1 MGIDAERVKPVSI
14 MQRQRLLRVI
24 LWTAL
29 LAGIGLLYGFFVSRT
44 GIAIPCIFHL
54 VTGLKCPGCGVTR
67 MCVALMHLDFRS
79 AYEYNQM
86 IFILS
91 PVLLFIF
98 LTCVI
103 VYIRNGHWETNR
115 TQNVV
120 LYVCIALLIGFGI
133 ARNIVG

>member
-103 VYIRNGHWETNR
+103 GYIRNGHWETNR

>member
-29 LAGIGLLYGFFVSRT
+29 LAGVGLLYGFFVSRT

-67 MCVALMHLDFRS
+67 MCVALMHLDFKS
-79 AYEYNQM
+79 AYGYNQM

-91 PVLLFIF
+91 PVLFLIF
-98 LTCVI
+98 LTCV
-103 VYIRNGHWETNR
+103 VGYIRNGCWETNR
-115 TQNVV
+115 MQNVV

-133 ARNIVG
+133 ARNIVV

>member
-103 VYIRNGHWETNR
+103 GYIRNGHWETNR

-133 ARNIVG
+133 ARNIVR

>member
-86 IFILS
+86 IFLLS
-91 PVLLFIF
+91 PVLLFIY

-103 VYIRNGHWETNR
+103 GYIRNGHWETNR

>member
-29 LAGIGLLYGFFVSRT
+29 LAGVGLLYGFFVSRT

-67 MCVALMHLDFRS
+67 MCVALMHLDFKS

-98 LTCVI
+98 LTCV
-103 VYIRNGHWETNR
+103 VGYIRNGCWETNR

>member
-29 LAGIGLLYGFFVSRT
+29 LAGVGLLYGFFVSRT

-103 VYIRNGHWETNR
+103 GYIRNGHWETNR

>member
-29 LAGIGLLYGFFVSRT
+29 LAGVGLLYGFFVSRT

-67 MCVALMHLDFRS
+67 MCVALMHLDFKS

-98 LTCVI
+98 LTCV
-103 VYIRNGHWETNR
+103 VGYIRNGHWETNR

>member
-1 MGIDAERVKPVSI
+1 

-29 LAGIGLLYGFFVSRT
+29 LAGVGLLYGFFVSRT

-67 MCVALMHLDFRS
+67 MCVALMHLDFKS

-98 LTCVI
+98 LTCV
-103 VYIRNGHWETNR
+103 VGYIRNGCWETNR